1 MGLLLIQNY
10 FRMKQR
16 EKSPDLYS
24 WGKRPLMKSSVL
36 MCLLAAMLLL
46 STQLY
51 AQPKKNVTITFKNE
65 QLASAL
71 KKIGNVSGS
80 KIVFNTE
87 DVRGFTTTC
96 TI

>member
-1 MGLLLIQNY
+1 
-10 FRMKQR
+10 
-16 EKSPDLYS
+16 
-24 WGKRPLMKSSVL
+24 MKSSVL